1 MHTRIG
7 TFDAPPERL
16 DEVVALFRD
25 RIFRAF
31 SKHEGFLGYQA
42 FVDREK
48 GRFVGLSFWAT
59 RSALEGSGETARQA
73 RSEAAS
79 LGAVTVGDPQLL
91 EQAFDAR
98 L

>member
-16 DEVVALFRD
+16 NEVIALFEE
-25 RIFRAF
+25 RIFLAF

-59 RSALEGSGETARQA
+59 SSALEASGETAQQA
-73 RSEAAS
+73 RHEAAN
-79 LGAVTVGDPQLL
+79 LGAITVGEPQIL
-91 EQAFDAR
+91 EQAFNAR